1 MYTIMVIDDDESI
14 GNMEQE
20 LLEREGYQVQ
30 RAFSGTEALLHMDAL
45 PPRKT
50 MNDKYYIGFF
60 KRDKLI
66 AVMDLIMNYPKKKTA
81 FIGLFMM
88 DVNYQNKGIG
98 SRVIGEVLSYL
109 KSENYEKIRLGVDK
123 GNPQSYSF
131 WNKNGF
137 VTVEENQYII
147 MERIIM

>member
-1 MYTIMVIDDDESI
+1 M
-14 GNMEQE
+14 GRN
-20 LLEREGYQVQ
+20 G
-30 RAFSGTEALLHMDAL
+30 AG
-45 PPRKT
+45 KT
-50 MNDKYYIGFF
+50 LNDKYYIGFF

-66 AVMDLIMNYPKKKTA
+66 AVMDLVMNYPKKKTA
-81 FIGLFMM
+81 FIGPFMM

-131 WNKNGF
+131 RSDLSSDSEYVF
-137 VTVEENQYII
+137 
-147 MERIIM
+147 ERKIK

>member
-1 MYTIMVIDDDESI
+1 MCRIDSRSFI
-14 GNMEQE
+14 S
-20 LLEREGYQVQ
+20 Y
-30 RAFSGTEALLHMDAL
+30 SG
-45 PPRKT
+45 KT
-50 MNDKYYIGFF
+50 LNDKYYIGFF

-66 AVMDLIMNYPKKKTA
+66 AVMDLVMNYPKKKTA

-98 SRVIGEVLSYL
+98 SSVIGEVLSYL